1 MRKSLCLFLIAIV
14 LVGCESVRLVKKAT
28 SYELS
33 GMYEQAVVNFL
44 QSLERKPLKNERA
57 LLGLKRTAGAW
68 TDELLLQL
76 DDAYATND
84 DDAVVDL
91 YQRLMRLKNDAGP
104 YGFQP
109 GIPVRTHIQ
118 YEEARTRYEFNNY
131 QAAQASLDKDDFQ
144 QAIIHLERIMKI
156 APGYEQTREL
166 YDYARCEPIYRS
178 ALESMDRGH
187 YRSAWNKLERVR
199 LIDSDYDDVV
209 NLQREARV
217 AGLMTIALRYYPEEL
232 RRHPGLYRLVDAELK
247 SRFSKLNHPFIQ
259 LVSEEYIQQT
269 MEEQRRSLSEH
280 RQVDPFAMIP
290 VRVQFTGS
298 VVQYRVEDGPV
309 RKTERKAWL
318 KETDRE
324 RKTVYKKVSLYEV
337 EQSCVVT
344 MTFSYE
350 FVSVENARVLVA
362 GKVTDNY
369 RDAVRYATS
378 AYNPN
383 DLIPGDWGAGRKD
396 TMYTDAHRR
405 SEMLTLLTARRE
417 LKQPMDFDA
426 DFAGRIAADVI
437 RRISAYDPE
446 K

>member
-1 MRKSLCLFLIAIV
+1 MRKILCLILLVV
-14 LVGCESVRLVKKAT
+14 LLMGCESVRLVKKAT
-28 SYELS
+28 SYERS
-33 GMYEQAVVNFL
+33 GMYEQAVANFL

-57 LLGLKRTAGAW
+57 IVGLKRTALLW
-68 TDELLLQL
+68 TDQLLLQI

-84 DDAVVDL
+84 DDAVVNI
-91 YQRLMRLKNDAGP
+91 YQQLSYLKNDAAP
-104 YGFQP
+104 YGVQLVIP
-109 GIPVRTHIQ
+109 GRTNIQ
-118 YEEARTRYEFNNY
+118 YNEARTRYEFNHY
-131 QAAQASLDKDDFQ
+131 QAAQASLDNDDFQ
-144 QAIIHLERIMKI
+144 QAIVHLERIMKI
-156 APGYEQTREL
+156 NPGYEQTREL
-166 YDYARCEPIYRS
+166 YNYARCEPLYRS

-199 LIDSDYDDVV
+199 LIDSNYDDLA

-232 RRHPGLYRLVDAELK
+232 RRYPALYRHVDAELK
-247 SRFSKLNHPFIQ
+247 SRFYKLNHPFIQ
-259 LVSEEYIQQT
+259 LVSEEYIQQM

-362 GKVTDNY
+362 GKVSDSFH
-369 RDAVRYATS
+369 DAVRYATS

-383 DLIPGDWGAGRKD
+383 DLVPGDWGAGRKD
-396 TMYTDAHRR
+396 TLYTDVQRR
-405 SEMLTLLTARRE
+405 SEMLTLLSARRE
-417 LKQPMDFDA
+417 LKKPIDFDS
-426 DFAGRIAADVI
+426 DFAIRIAADVI